1 MTALPLPLLVW
12 LSPGFPVGGFA
23 YSHGLEWAV
32 ESGAVGDGAAL
43 QTWLGDLLEHGGP
56 RADAVLL
63 ASAWQAGGSCAQ
75 AAGVQATVAQAC
87 AIQDAVAQACAIQ
100 DAVAQACAIN
110 ELALAL
116 APSRERRLETGA
128 QGTAF
133 LEAVR
138 PAWPAPALEL
148 FAAALPDGEAA
159 YPVAVGLAAAAHGIA
174 LRPTLDA
181 FCFAALAN
189 LASAALRLGVVGQS
203 EAQRVIA
210 ALCPALERL
219 AAFAGTATL
228 ADCGTAAWQADVA
241 SMRHET
247 QYSRL
252 FRS

>member
-43 QTWLGDLLEHGGP
+43 HTWLGALLEHGGP
-56 RADAVLL
+56 RADAILL
-63 ASAWQAGGSCAQ
+63 ASAWQAGGSCAD
-75 AAGVQATVAQAC
+75 AC
-87 AIQDAVAQACAIQ
+87 AVND
-100 DAVAQACAIN
+100 
-110 ELALAL
+110 LALAL
-116 APSRERRLETGA
+116 SPSRERRLETGA

-148 FAAALPDGEAA
+148 FAAALPEGEAA
-159 YPVAVGLAAAAHGIA
+159 YPVAVGVAAAAHGLA

-181 FCFAALAN
+181 FCFASLAN
-189 LASAALRLGVVGQS
+189 LVSAALRLGVVGQS
-203 EAQRVIA
+203 EAQKVIV

-219 AAFAGTATL
+219 AAFASTATL
-228 ADCGTAAWQADVA
+228 ADCGTAAWQADIA